1 MVGTAWWATTGLCH
15 ALLVTSCHSDSMM
28 SPNGQIWSYPM
39 LRWFSGKT
47 FISSIAM
54 GTINSSFQVRGASCE
69 PKKGISL
76 NKSEV
81 FYIFCIKTQQV
92 VKVIWH
98 NAALLQH
105 MDGSRICQ
113 MAPYQVASWSIEPF
127 GHNRYGPK
135 IGAPFGEGELSPH
148 VTQCGQDRGIPA
160 CQVSSL
166 IRLTVWPQYT
176 VTDRTGQTD
185 NGPIA

>member
-1 MVGTAWWATTGLCH
+1 MIISNVKVVFRQNFYKFYC
-15 ALLVTSCHSDSMM
+15 
-28 SPNGQIWSYPM
+28 NGI
-39 LRWFSGKT
+39 
-47 FISSIAM
+47 
-54 GTINSSFQVRGASCE
+54 INSSFQVRGASCK

-81 FYIFCIKTQQV
+81 FHIFCIKTQQV

-98 NAALLQH
+98 KAASPQH

-113 MAPYQVASWSIEPF
+113 MAPCQVASWSIEPF

-135 IGAPFGEGELSPH
+135 IGANFGEGELGPH

-160 CQVSSL
+160 CQVSSWFVQL
-166 IRLTVWPQYT
+166 FGHNTPLQTGQ
-176 VTDRTGQTD
+176 DRQTD